1 MDCRVCT
8 GYCMPTKYEILKH
21 HVLDQIINGD
31 LVKGQKLP
39 TESEMMAAFSVS
51 RYTVRR
57 AISDLENDNYVYRVQ
72 GGGSFVADWQKKRKQ
87 DKAPSL
93 IGILSTHVASYIF
106 PAIIDGADHVI
117 SENGFSL
124 ILANTH
130 NEPKRERI
138 ALINLMRQNLAGLI
152 IEPTCSATS
161 TPNIDLYEKLRDS
174 GVPMIFINATY
185 PNFDNVSVV
194 SDDKAAIYE
203 ATKYLMAKGHKRIV
217 GAFQVDDRQG
227 VNRLDGYMRAYQE
240 QSELLTEFTPVIYKS
255 DEITQVLHHMNN
267 MLVRSADQRPTA
279 IIAYND
285 QLAIQIIALAHD
297 LGLRVPED
305 ISVMGFDDFQLSR
318 YLTPSLTTMSHEKE
332 RMGQDAA
339 NLLIQ
344 RIKHRKVQSI
354 MYAPKIIERESV
366 KDMSHSI
373 PKLWI
378 R

>member
-87 DKAPSL
+87 DKAPSV

-152 IEPTCSATS
+152 IEPTRSATS

-339 NLLIQ
+339 SLLIQ

>member
-1 MDCRVCT
+1 MICHVCT

-57 AISDLENDNYVYRVQ
+57 AISDLENENYVYRVQ

-87 DKAPSL
+87 EKAPSV

-152 IEPTCSATS
+152 IEPTRSATS

-185 PNFDNVSVV
+185 PNFDSVSVV

-203 ATKYLMAKGHKRIV
+203 ATKYLMDKGHKRIV

-339 NLLIQ
+339 SLLIQ
-344 RIKHRKVQSI
+344 RIKHRKVKSI

-366 KDMSHSI
+366 KDMSHLI
-373 PKLWI
+373 PKL
-378 R
+378 

>member
-1 MDCRVCT
+1 MACRVCT

-87 DKAPSL
+87 DKAPSV

-152 IEPTCSATS
+152 IEPTRSATS

-185 PNFDNVSVV
+185 PNFDSVSVV

-339 NLLIQ
+339 SLLIQ

-366 KDMSHSI
+366 KDISHSI

>member
-1 MDCRVCT
+1 
-8 GYCMPTKYEILKH
+8 MPTKYEILKH

-57 AISDLENDNYVYRVQ
+57 AISDLENENYVYRVQ
-72 GGGSFVADWQKKRKQ
+72 GGGSFVADWQKERKQ
-87 DKAPSL
+87 DKAPSV

-152 IEPTCSATS
+152 IEPTRSATS

-185 PNFDNVSVV
+185 PNFDSVSVV

-339 NLLIQ
+339 SLLIQ

-373 PKLWI
+373 PKL
-378 R
+378 